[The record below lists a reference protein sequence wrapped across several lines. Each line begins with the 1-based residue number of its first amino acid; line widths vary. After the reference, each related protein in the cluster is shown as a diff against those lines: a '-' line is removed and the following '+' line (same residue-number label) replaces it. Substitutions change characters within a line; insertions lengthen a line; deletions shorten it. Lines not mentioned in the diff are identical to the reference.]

1 MPGRSRSS
9 SDKARDQMLAFE
21 TLSVLGESSVAL
33 TIDEICSRSF
43 TLNGRTPQKMA
54 RILSELINMGL
65 ARKSMSKGRK
75 RMVYMSVAKMEEM
88 GITLA
93 EVN

>member
-9 SDKARDQMLAFE
+9 TDKARDQMLAFE

-33 TIDEICSRSF
+33 TIDEICARSF
-43 TLNGRTPQKMA
+43 TLTGKTPQKMA

-88 GITLA
+88 GITLMKA
-93 EVN
+93 